1 MEYRIPKLHGEY
13 RAYNTEIENH
23 RARGT
28 NSNTEVQRSR
38 IQRYRLQFIQNTEIQ
53 RYRFAVN
60 NHIAKGFSTHRETEI
75 ESQSNL
81 QIYSTEQSSH
91 RSEQPQIRAAT
102 EQSSH
107 RSEQPQSRAATE
119 QRSHRADTGKQL

>member
-1 MEYRIPKLHGEY
+1 MYDTG
-13 RAYNTEIENH
+13 TEIQD
-23 RARGT
+23 RK
-28 NSNTEVQRSR
+28 
-38 IQRYRLQFIQNTEIQ
+38 IQTANKIQKTEIQ

-60 NHIAKGFSTHRETEI
+60 NHIAKGFSTHRETKI

-91 RSEQPQIRAAT
+91 RSEQPQSRTAT

-107 RSEQPQSRAATE
+107 RAEKPQSRY
-119 QRSHRADTGKQL
+119 R